1 MTASNHTCRTWPV
14 VLALM
19 LVSLNLRPILA
30 AIGPLL
36 DEIQHTTGLTNA
48 SAGLLT
54 TLPVFAMGVGA
65 LFGSRLQVLL
75 GEYKGVMAGVTA
87 IALAGVLRW
96 LLPSTT
102 GLVLTAMLAGLG
114 IALVQALLPAYIKR
128 HFPTRV
134 GMLMGLYTTGIMG
147 GAALAAASASPLT
160 QITGNWEITFALW
173 SVPAVLG
180 ALAWRQTA
188 SHETAPATTAPVRLP
203 LGAGR
208 AWLLMAAFGI
218 GTGAYTLVLA
228 WLPPFYVQL
237 GWSAADSGYLLGALT
252 LTEVA
257 AGLSVSMF
265 IGRFPDRRVP
275 LLGMLL
281 LILAGLAGLV
291 IAPLSMAIPAA
302 VLLGIGIGALFPLS
316 LIVTM
321 DHVSDAKGAGALMGF
336 VQGGGYIIASGM
348 PFLAGLI
355 REHSTNLS
363 QAWLLMAFGIVVL
376 MAIVMRFKPAA
387 QFESHS
393 WRLQPR

>member
-1 MTASNHTCRTWPV
+1 MFSWG
-14 VLALM
+14 
-19 LVSLNLRPILA
+19 
-30 AIGPLL
+30 GP
-36 DEIQHTTGLTNA
+36 
-48 SAGLLT
+48 
-54 TLPVFAMGVGA
+54 
-65 LFGSRLQVLL
+65 
-75 GEYKGVMAGVTA
+75 
-87 IALAGVLRW
+87 
-96 LLPSTT
+96 
-102 GLVLTAMLAGLG
+102 
-114 IALVQALLPAYIKR
+114 
-128 HFPTRV
+128 
-134 GMLMGLYTTGIMG
+134 
-147 GAALAAASASPLT
+147 
-160 QITGNWEITFALW
+160 
-173 SVPAVLG
+173 
-180 ALAWRQTA
+180 
-188 SHETAPATTAPVRLP
+188 
-203 LGAGR
+203 
-208 AWLLMAAFGI
+208 
-218 GTGAYTLVLA
+218 
-228 WLPPFYVQL
+228 
-237 GWSAADSGYLLGALT
+237 DSGYLLGALT

-281 LILAGLAGLV
+281 LILVGLAGLV

-321 DHVSDAKGAGALMGF
+321 DHVSDAKSAGALMEF